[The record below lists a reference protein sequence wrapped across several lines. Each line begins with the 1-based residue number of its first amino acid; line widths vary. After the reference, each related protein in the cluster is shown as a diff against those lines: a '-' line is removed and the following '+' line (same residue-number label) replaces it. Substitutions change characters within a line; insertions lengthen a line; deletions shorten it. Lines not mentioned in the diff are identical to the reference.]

1 MIQSTRVLRVKIPPL
16 GPWHSRR
23 KGLRDSRN
31 ECPRPLQTQCDLKR
45 ASSHYNCNTMFS
57 EVVSIIVQ
65 TANDIEAWTSLNYSI
80 MSQRKTSNSRCAIL
94 PELDLIQTNVGAK
107 RKNGRLNSRMRWDH
121 KLLREIPRWRD
132 TSVETPVPS
141 REGRIAGRWTRIT
154 NDAVAGKKGRGL
166 PILYVLRQI
175 LTDIIRHIARD
186 GQHLSN
192 HAQPV
197 ESPFPF
203 RFQSAN
209 ARHSTNINRVAEVR
223 RLTLWH

>member
-94 PELDLIQTNVGAK
+94 PELDLIQRNVGAK

-154 NDAVAGKKGRGL
+154 NDAVAGKKGRGGFL
-166 PILYVLRQI
+166 SSMFSVRSLQI
-175 LTDIIRHIARD
+175 LSGISRETD
-186 GQHLSN
+186 
-192 HAQPV
+192 
-197 ESPFPF
+197 
-203 RFQSAN
+203 
-209 ARHSTNINRVAEVR
+209 NIYQTMRNPWKALFLFDFNQRMPDIPQ
-223 RLTLWH
+223 TSIG